1 MEFEMSLRHA
11 AGALLVLAALSGA
24 ATAQPGAAP
33 AARPAAPAKA
43 APKAPAKPAA
53 AKPAA
58 TRPAAVEE
66 DRPIGEAV
74 VAIVN
79 DQVISTYDLNQRTAL
94 IVLSAGIRPTQETMQ
109 QIQAQALRSLEDER
123 LQMGELKERKVNIDA
138 KEVDAALE
146 NIARSSRTSV
156 PALKLQLASAG
167 VGIETLRAQ
176 VQAQIGWNRLISG
189 LYGRQVRIS
198 DSQVQDTLAR
208 LAANAAKPQ
217 VLVSMIYLP
226 AETPTEISEAQTAGA
241 RLIEELRKG
250 ANFSAVAQQFSAAP
264 SAAAGGDMDWLAQD
278 ELKPV
283 ELQRAAASM
292 SAGDV
297 AGPVTAPGGVYI
309 IALRDK
315 RAGVDPKATSRVTI
329 KQVSG
334 AATQT
339 AAMDRARRLIRGCDS
354 VANAISGVTGLETI
368 DLGQIQE
375 TELSDEMRKQIADT
389 PTGSA
394 SAPFKADNKLRM
406 LVVCARDTAGGALPT
421 REEISDRLVDQEL
434 AMLSQRYL
442 RNLRREAAIVRR

>member
-1 MEFEMSLRHA
+1 MSLRHA
-11 AGALLVLAALSGA
+11 AGALLVLVGFSGA
-24 ATAQPGAAP
+24 AAAQGASTAP
-33 AARPAAPAKA
+33 A
-43 APKAPAKPAA
+43 AKPAA
-53 AKPAA
+53 AAKPSAAKPVKPAPA
-58 TRPAAVEE
+58 KPGAPEAAAAPEERPM
-66 DRPIGEAV
+66 GEAV

-79 DQVISTYDLNQRTAL
+79 DQVISTYDLNQRMSL
-94 IVLSAGIRPTQETMQ
+94 IALSAGIRPTPEVME

-146 NIARSSRTSV
+146 NIARNGRTSV
-156 PALKLQLASAG
+156 PALKAQLASAG
-167 VGIETLRAQ
+167 IGIETLRAQ

-208 LAANAAKPQ
+208 LAANSAKPQ
-217 VLVSMIYLP
+217 VLVSMIFLP
-226 AETPTEISEAQTAGA
+226 AETPAEIGDAQTAGM
-241 RLIEELRKG
+241 RLIEELKKG

-264 SAAAGGDMDWLAQD
+264 SAAAGGDMDWLALD

-283 ELQRAAASM
+283 ELQRATESM

-297 AGPVTAPGGVYI
+297 AGPITAPGGIYI

-315 RAGVDPKATSRVTI
+315 RAGVDPKASSRVTI
-329 KQVSG
+329 KQIS
-334 AATQT
+334 AANTQM
-339 AAMDRARRLIRGCDS
+339 AAMERARKLIRGCNS
-354 VANAISGVTGLETI
+354 VATAISGVTGLEST

-389 PTGSA
+389 PTGQA
-394 SAPFKADNKLRM
+394 SAPFKSDDKLRM
-406 LVVCARDTAGGALPT
+406 LVVCARDTAGGALPS

>member
-1 MEFEMSLRHA
+1 MSLKHA
-11 AGALLVLAALSGA
+11 AGALLVLVALSGA
-24 ATAQPGAAP
+24 ATAQSAP
-33 AARPAAPAKA
+33 ATPAAKPATPAKA
-43 APKAPAKPAA
+43 APKAAKPAA
-53 AKPAA
+53 KPATVAPA
-58 TRPAAVEE
+58 TGQE
-66 DRPIGEAV
+66 DSPVLGEAV

-94 IVLSAGIRPTQETMQ
+94 IVLSAGIRPTPEVMQ

-138 KEVDAALE
+138 KEIDSALE
-146 NIARSSRTSV
+146 NIARNGRTSV
-156 PALKLQLASAG
+156 PALKTQLASAG
-167 VGIETLRAQ
+167 VGMETLREQ
-176 VQAQIGWNRLISG
+176 VRAQIGWNRLISG
-189 LYGRQVRIS
+189 MYGRQVRIS

-208 LAANAAKPQ
+208 IAANSAKPQ

-226 AETPTEISEAQTAGA
+226 AETPTEISEAQTAGT
-241 RLIEELRKG
+241 RLIEELKKG

-297 AGPVTAPGGVYI
+297 AGPITAPGGIYI

-315 RAGVDPKATSRVTI
+315 RAGVDPKASSRVSI
-329 KQVSG
+329 KQISG
-334 AATQT
+334 AANQM
-339 AAMDRARRLIRGCDS
+339 AAMDRARKLIRGCNS
-354 VANAISGVTGLETI
+354 VGTAISGVSGLTET

-389 PTGSA
+389 ATGSA
-394 SAPFKADNKLRM
+394 SAPFKSDDKLKM
-406 LVVCARDTAGGALPT
+406 FVVCSRDTAGGALPS